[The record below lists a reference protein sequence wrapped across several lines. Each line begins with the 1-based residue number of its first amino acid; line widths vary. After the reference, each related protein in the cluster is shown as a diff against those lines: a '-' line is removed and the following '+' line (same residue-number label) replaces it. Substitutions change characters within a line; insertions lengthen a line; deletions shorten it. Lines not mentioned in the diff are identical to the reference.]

1 MVIPLE
7 RLDSSSSN
15 SPPHLEEVQIP
26 NPPGMDNNQMCLG
39 SDSCKSLEE
48 SLCTPITVLLLCG
61 FVSFIFSLPDQT
73 VCVVLRK
80 ICGKDFAPEEM
91 QWCSSVANYVN
102 QDAFMRPPGTLLYR
116 GFTP

>member
-39 SDSCKSLEE
+39 YQGGGGEGWLLKLQIYRCICIFWFVCLFFVLAKAMFPFKFFE
-48 SLCTPITVLLLCG
+48 IVLLCH
-61 FVSFIFSLPDQT
+61 S
-73 VCVVLRK
+73 
-80 ICGKDFAPEEM
+80 
-91 QWCSSVANYVN
+91 
-102 QDAFMRPPGTLLYR
+102 
-116 GFTP
+116 

>member
-39 SDSCKSLEE
+39 YQGGVGGVEASNQKVPMHFFGL
-48 SLCTPITVLLLCG
+48 
-61 FVSFIFSLPDQT
+61 FVCLFVFSFGKGNISFLIF
-73 VCVVLRK
+73 
-80 ICGKDFAPEEM
+80 
-91 QWCSSVANYVN
+91 
-102 QDAFMRPPGTLLYR
+102 
-116 GFTP
+116 